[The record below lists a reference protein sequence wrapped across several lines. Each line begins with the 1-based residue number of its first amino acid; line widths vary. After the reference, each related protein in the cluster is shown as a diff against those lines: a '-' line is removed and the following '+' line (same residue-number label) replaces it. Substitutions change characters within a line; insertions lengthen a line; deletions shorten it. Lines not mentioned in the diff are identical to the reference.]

1 MHWANLRT
9 MNETPIAFLRLPG
22 DANKSESTM
31 TAYWPANASTPPKG
45 HA

>member
-1 MHWANLRT
+1 

-22 DANKSESTM
+22 DANKRALAM
-31 TAYWPANASTPPKG
+31 TAYRSANASTPQNG